1 MFCYALQLTCMFVG
15 SCFGHGM
22 SKATQYAT
30 IDINI
35 CVDFLEVNLKD
46 TQSSLQK
53 SLCGP
58 KNLRWGGRSGSNL
71 VWLQCCM
78 LRH

>member
-35 CVDFLEVNLKD
+35 CVGFLEVNLKD

-53 SLCGP
+53 IIMWT
-58 KNLRWGGRSGSNL
+58 KNFKMGK
-71 VWLQCCM
+71 
-78 LRH
+78 